1 MGNNGKKIQKVAI
14 VTGGLHGI
22 GRAITVRMLQSGYI
36 TCIIGRKSEE
46 EVRAELEALRVDGE
60 IFYFSGSISEEA
72 SRQEFVRRI
81 MESYGRIDVLVN
93 NAGVAPKAR
102 KDILELNA
110 EDFDYV
116 VNNNLK
122 GTMFMTQCVVNAMLG
137 AADTENTRRV
147 IVNISSISAAV
158 SSTNRAEYCVSK
170 AGISMLTK
178 LYADRLAREG
188 IFVYEVQ
195 PGVIRTDMTRC
206 VAEKYDRLIY
216 DPEGNF
222 PIHRW
227 GTPEDVANVVSML
240 VESNLSY
247 TTGQVICCD
256 GGYMN
261 VRSI

>member
-1 MGNNGKKIQKVAI
+1 MKKIQKVAI
-14 VTGGLHGI
+14 VTGGLRGI
-22 GRAITVRMLQSGYI
+22 GRAISERMLHNGYI
-36 TCIIGRKSEE
+36 TCIIGRKSEA
-46 EVRAELEALRVDGE
+46 EVQSELNELRGIGE
-60 IFYFSGSISEEA
+60 VFYHSGSIA
-72 SRQEFVRRI
+72 DADSRREFVCRI
-81 MESYGRIDVLVN
+81 MENYGRIDVLIN

-102 KDILELNA
+102 KDILDLDEEA
-110 EDFDYV
+110 FDYV
-116 VNNNLK
+116 VGNNLK
-122 GTMFMTQCVVNAMLG
+122 GTMFMTQCAVNAMLNAG
-137 AADTENTRRV
+137 RAEGERRV
-147 IVNISSISAAV
+147 IVNISSFSATV

-178 LYADRLAREG
+178 LYADRLAREN

-195 PGVIRTDMTRC
+195 PGVIRTEMTKC

-227 GTPEDVANVVSML
+227 GTPEDVANVVSAL
-240 VESNLSY
+240 VESNLTY
-247 TTGQVICCD
+247 TTGQVIYCD

>member
-1 MGNNGKKIQKVAI
+1 MGSSVKKIQKVAI
-14 VTGGLHGI
+14 ITGGLRGI
-22 GRAITVRMLQSGYI
+22 GRAITVRMLQNGYI
-36 TCIIGRKSEE
+36 TCIIGRKSEA
-46 EVRAELEALRVDGE
+46 EVQAELDVLRVDGE
-60 IFYFSGSISEEA
+60 VFYFSGSISDGA

-81 MESYGRIDVLVN
+81 MEGYGRIDVLIN
-93 NAGVAPKAR
+93 NAGVAPKTR
-102 KDILELNA
+102 KDILELD
-110 EDFDYV
+110 EESFDHV
-116 VNNNLK
+116 VGNNLK

-137 AADTENTRRV
+137 ATGTEHTRRV
-147 IVNISSISAAV
+147 IVNISSISATV

-188 IFVYEVQ
+188 ILVYEVQ

-206 VAEKYDRLIY
+206 VTEKYDRLIY

-227 GTPEDVANVVSML
+227 GTPEDVANVVSTL
-240 VESNLSY
+240 VESDLSY
-247 TTGQVICCD
+247 TTGQVIYCD